1 MIFAQF
7 GTFFFLA
14 EDAQFGTAGST
25 FEKVLKFPPPIFK
38 IPLGGK
44 FKMFV
49 VVLSMNLFSDFFPLH
64 FSSQHSLAFHQ
75 KMEKKVISSKRQ

>member
-44 FKMFV
+44 FNMFV
-49 VVLSMNLFSDFFPLH
+49 VLRVHNQFL
-64 FSSQHSLAFHQ
+64 
-75 KMEKKVISSKRQ
+75 KKL